1 MIDLATVG
9 QSFAW
14 LLGAGTIGGFV
25 SGELTRRSAT
35 RETRKRHL
43 GALLCDLLELRHG
56 IIGLRE
62 IGKTLAALLP
72 GQADQLT
79 VALPAIME
87 MVASPGKLHEHYDSA
102 IIELAAIDPLL
113 AFHLRSKNLVG
124 ALSSVSKH
132 ALQDP
137 SAMPYTAQAF
147 KMFGEIGTS
156 ELDRAILKVAREIG
170 RRVYQK
176 TRKTL
181 EANSE
186 MPEALKQILALLPS
200 ALQAAQRAQ
209 VQAAE
214 VKTKSQENEANAAK
228 AAKAP

>member
-35 RETRKRHL
+35 RETRKKHL
-43 GALLCDLLELRHG
+43 GGLLCDLLELRHG

-62 IGKTLAALLP
+62 IGKTLTALLP

-87 MVASPGKLHEHYDSA
+87 MVANPGKLHEHYESA
-102 IIELAAIDPLL
+102 IVELAAIDPLL

-124 ALSSVSKH
+124 ALSPISKH
-132 ALQDP
+132 ALQNP
-137 SAMPYTAQAF
+137 LAMPYTAQAL
-147 KMFGEIGTS
+147 KMFGELGTS
-156 ELDRAILKVAREIG
+156 ELDKAILRVAKEIG
-170 RRVYQK
+170 RRVHQQ
-176 TRKTL
+176 TREIL
-181 EANSE
+181 VANSA
-186 MPEALKQILALLPS
+186 MPEALKQILELVPS
-200 ALQAAQRAQ
+200 AIQATERAQ
-209 VQAAE
+209 AQAVQ
-214 VKTKSQENEANAAK
+214 VPKGTEAGAAK
-228 AAKAP
+228 SAKAPE